1 MSTARQYIPHYT
13 VADYQQWEGDWELWN
28 GVAIAMGPSP
38 FGRHAQILAHLA
50 MVLGNAID
58 AADCTATMLAE
69 IDWIVAD
76 DTILRPDLTIVCGG
90 APQRHVEQTPALV
103 VEILSAS
110 TRERDLT
117 FKKWLYQQE
126 GVPWYL
132 IIDPDADDFQALK
145 LDASGKY
152 QPMAHGETLSVDICD
167 ECSLS
172 VRVDRLFPSR

>member
-13 VADYQQWEGDWELWN
+13 AADYQQWKGAWELWN
-28 GVAIAMGPSP
+28 GVAVAMGPSP

-58 AADCTATMLAE
+58 TADCAATILAE
-69 IDWIVAD
+69 IDWIVSG

-103 VEILSAS
+103 VEILSES

-117 FKKWLYQQE
+117 YKKNLYQQE
-126 GVPWYL
+126 AVRWYL
-132 IIDPDADDFQALK
+132 IVDPEGDDFQALK
-145 LDASGKY
+145 LDASGTY
-152 QPMAHGETLSVDICD
+152 QTVPYSEILCVDICD
-167 ECSLS
+167 KCSLS
-172 VRVDRLFPSR
+172 VCVDRLFGSR